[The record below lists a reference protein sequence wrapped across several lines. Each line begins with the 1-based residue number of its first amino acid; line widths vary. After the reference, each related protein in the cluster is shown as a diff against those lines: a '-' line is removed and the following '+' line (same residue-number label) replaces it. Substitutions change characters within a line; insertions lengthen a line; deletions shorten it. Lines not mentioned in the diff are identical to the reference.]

1 MAYDFVIIGAGITG
15 TILARELS
23 RFDTKILLIEKE
35 NDVSMGATKA
45 NSAVVHGGYDD
56 KYGSLKA
63 KLCYKGRQAFEKYNL
78 ESSITSTAQIDF
90 RPLYVS
96 RIRKEG
102 NVIFILC
109 ERFVQET
116 QFTLFSDFKYLFR
129 LVEMQGGDFLFTR
142 CQPKRQASDKVNH
155 SFHAA
160 ALFTYLLHNSRPP

>member
-1 MAYDFVIIGAGITG
+1 MSVAVELPNREFNRCPFTADFDVLHQFNPHFICWNLLACIGEQ
-15 TILARELS
+15 R
-23 RFDTKILLIEKE
+23 
-35 NDVSMGATKA
+35 
-45 NSAVVHGGYDD
+45 
-56 KYGSLKA
+56 
-63 KLCYKGRQAFEKYNL
+63 LCFH
-78 ESSITSTAQIDF
+78 
-90 RPLYVS
+90 V
-96 RIRKEG
+96 
-102 NVIFILC
+102 FILDF